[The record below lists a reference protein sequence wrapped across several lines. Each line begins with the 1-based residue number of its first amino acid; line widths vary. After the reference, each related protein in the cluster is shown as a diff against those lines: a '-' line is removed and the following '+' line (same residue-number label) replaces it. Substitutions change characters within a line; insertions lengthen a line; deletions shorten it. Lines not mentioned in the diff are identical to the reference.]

1 MSVVRFQSVS
11 KAYGALDLF
20 SGLSADVPR
29 GARIGLVGPNGIGKT
44 TLLRILVGQEL
55 ATSGRVITAKT
66 TRIGYL
72 EQEAADGFAER
83 SHTVYDEML
92 EVFAELR
99 EREAVLRR
107 LEAQMAEGDS
117 SEDLFSR
124 YGRAQEAFAHDGGY
138 EYELRIQQ
146 VLSGLGFQREEQH
159 MPLAHCS
166 GGETTRA
173 LLARLLLDKPDLLVL
188 DEPTNHLDIEAVAW
202 LESTLQ
208 KWDGA
213 VIIVSHDRY
222 FLDQVVNVIWEMSAR
237 GLETYRGNYSAYLT
251 QREDRWAWRMKE
263 FETVQAKFL
272 KDLDF
277 VKRNIV
283 RESTTDRAKGL
294 LKRLVRHVQA
304 VKLAGTQALNV
315 KWSEFM
321 RAHPEMVKTS
331 WDVSQVESVI
341 KALPAPN
348 PRAARFKMR
357 FRTGQRG
364 GNLVLRA
371 NEVKIGFPETPLF
384 EIDELLLR
392 RRECAA
398 LIGAN
403 GTGKSTFIRAL
414 LDEIP
419 TLSGELRLGANLDI
433 RYFAQAYEIV
443 NPEQTVLD
451 ELLTHQHMGLGEA
464 RSLLAR
470 YLFRGD
476 DVYKQMKALSGGE
489 RGRFALAILALH
501 EVNLLLLD
509 EPTNHLD
516 IVGQEILEDALTAFQ
531 GTILMV
537 THDRYLVDRLAT
549 QVWELRDGKLHIYPG
564 NYSDYLGA
572 RQKERQAAVEAREPT
587 SPERAKR
594 QARKQAVR
602 DEAKRQKE
610 LEALISEIDEQ
621 EIKLEELSQALVAAT
636 ETGEWEKM
644 QVLNA
649 TYAENE
655 ARLSELI
662 ARWEQVETG

>member
-20 SGLSADVPR
+20 SGLSADVPQ

-55 ATSGRVITAKT
+55 PTAGRVFAAKN

-83 SHTVYDEML
+83 SHTVYEEML

-99 EREAVLRR
+99 AREVVLHDM
-107 LEAQMAEGDS
+107 EAQMAEGDS
-117 SEDLFSR
+117 SEELLSR
-124 YGRAQEAFAHDGGY
+124 YGRAQEAFTHDGGY
-138 EYELRIQQ
+138 EYELQIQQ

-173 LLARLLLDKPDLLVL
+173 LLARLLLDRPDLLVL
-188 DEPTNHLDIEAVAW
+188 DEPTNHLDIDAVAW
-202 LESTLQ
+202 LETTLQ

-222 FLDQVVNVIWEMSAR
+222 FLDQVVNVVWEMGPR

-251 QREDRWAWRMKE
+251 QREDRWAWRTKE
-263 FETVQAKFL
+263 FETVQSKFL

-294 LKRLVRHVQA
+294 LKRLVRQVQA
-304 VKLAGTQALNV
+304 VQLAGPSAV
-315 KWSEFM
+315 SMKWSDFM
-321 RAHPEMVKTS
+321 WAHPEMAKTS
-331 WDVSQVESVI
+331 WDVSQVESAI
-341 KALPAPN
+341 KALSAPN
-348 PRAARFKMR
+348 PRAARFKVR
-357 FRTGQRG
+357 FKTGQRG

-371 NEVKIGFPETPLF
+371 NNVKIGFPETPLF
-384 EIDELLLR
+384 DIDELLLK

-414 LDEIP
+414 LEDIP
-419 TLSGELRLGANLDI
+419 TLSGELRLGANLDV
-433 RYFAQAYEIV
+433 RYFAQAYEILD
-443 NPEQTVLD
+443 PEQTVLD
-451 ELLTHQHMGLGEA
+451 EFLTHQHMGLGEA

-516 IVGQEILEDALTAFQ
+516 IVGQEILEDALKAFR

-549 QVWELRDGKLHIYPG
+549 QVWELRDGKLQIYPG
-564 NYSDYLGA
+564 NYSDYLSA
-572 RQKERQAAVEAREPT
+572 RQRERQAAVEAREPT
-587 SPERAKR
+587 SPERAR
-594 QARKQAVR
+594 RRARRQAVR
-602 DEAKRQKE
+602 AEAQRQKE
-610 LEALISEIDEQ
+610 LETLIDEIDRH
-621 EIKLEELSQALVAAT
+621 EIRLAELSQALATAT

-644 QVLNA
+644 QGLN
-649 TYAENE
+649 TVYAEHE
-655 ARLSELI
+655 AKLSALI
-662 ARWEQVETG
+662 ARWERVEAG